1 MKGNVE
7 AVCLGSV
14 KSQPKQERPEIC
26 LTPGIGV
33 IGDVHA
39 RSKQEVSL
47 IAREDVEALSRETGI
62 QAPPGSFAEN
72 IRTRGISL
80 VAFAPGARLR
90 VGEAEIEILAIGK
103 DSSLSH
109 TYSFKGYSLLPARG
123 VFARVVRGGK
133 VKKGDPIHE
142 VAGNVSSSKQ
152 ILPPPSLGGD

>member
-7 AVCLGSV
+7 AVCLG
-14 KSQPKQERPEIC
+14 KAKGQPKQKQPKILLAPRV
-26 LTPGIGV
+26 GV
-33 IGDVHA
+33 IGDAHA
-39 RSKQEVSL
+39 ETRLEVSL
-47 IAREDVEALSRETGI
+47 LAGEDVDALSREKGLF
-62 QAPPGSFAEN
+62 APPGSFAEN
-72 IRTRGISL
+72 ILTRGISL
-80 VAFAPGARLR
+80 VELNPGTRLR
-90 VGEAEIEILAIGK
+90 VGEAEIEIIAIGK
-103 DSSLSH
+103 DPSLSH